1 MTVECP
7 DEIKV
12 PYSAYGLYT
21 SGNYW
26 ILSSST
32 VHHQGK
38 KQNVE
43 FNLGNLKVSDTIGC
57 SIHEDGT
64 LHFYVNGKDKGVS
77 WYDKLPVNQT
87 VYGIVDVYGKVTKIR
102 SLYHYGKLK
111 CMLTW
116 LSYDYWLLM
125 IIYHSVLAFTV
136 LKTFTVSDCL
146 V

>member
-12 PYSAYGLYT
+12 SKDVMELYE
-21 SGNYW
+21 SNNYW
-26 ILSSST
+26 LLSAST
-32 VHHQGK
+32 VHHQGRQK
-38 KQNVE
+38 GVE
-43 FNLGNLKVSDTIGC
+43 FDVEDLTVGDTIGC

-77 WYDKLPVNQT
+77 WDDKLPINQA
-87 VYGIVDVYGKVTKIR
+87 VYGIFDVYGHVTKIR
-102 SLYHYGKLK
+102 LLFHYGKCK

-125 IIYHSVLAFTV
+125 
-136 LKTFTVSDCL
+136 
-146 V
+146 